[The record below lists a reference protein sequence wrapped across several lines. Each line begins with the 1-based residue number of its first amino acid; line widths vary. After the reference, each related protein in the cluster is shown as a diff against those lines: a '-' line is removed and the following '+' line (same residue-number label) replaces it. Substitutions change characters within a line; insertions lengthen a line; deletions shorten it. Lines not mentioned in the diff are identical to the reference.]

1 MDYFETLRKELDRAH
16 AAASEARCKGFDPSD
31 KVEILV
37 AKDVAAR
44 VEGLVGPVGIAEVI
58 RKMEAGG
65 QSRTAIAFDLAGRI
79 AAGEFSKGT
88 PQKLMEQAVR
98 TSVGLLTEGVLVA
111 PTEGITELSINENP
125 DGTDYVSLHF
135 AGPIRSAGGTVAA
148 LSVVFAD
155 IARKKCGI
163 GNYRPTE
170 TEVARYVEEVNVY
183 ENRCNHLQY
192 KPPDEH
198 VAHIVRNCP
207 VCIDGDPTE
216 DVEVS
221 VHRDLD
227 RVKSNRVRGGIPLV
241 LCEGIAQK
249 APKVLKQASKYGL
262 DWNWLQDI
270 IKVKT
275 KEDRVEVKPDFT
287 YLEGLVAG
295 RPVFSYPMAK
305 GGFRLRYG
313 RSRTNGIMAR
323 NIHPATMVLLDSF
336 PANGTHMK
344 VERPGKGC
352 IVTVCDSIEPPVVRL
367 KNGSVARVRS
377 AQEAHSIHPD
387 VEKILFLGDML
398 VTFGDF
404 LKSNH
409 PLMPSGYCKE
419 WWEAEL
425 EAADLPVPQ
434 FHCAQDAFDFSRKNS
449 IPLHPGYTYPWHDLT
464 HDEMSSLAHY
474 LSRGTPTWE
483 GNHLREFL
491 LPLDKEKYILESLYV
506 EHKVDGQN
514 ILLSGDDA
522 FALLSSLGLLMGQK
536 LDSSSFSIDPN
547 TDVMENICR
556 LSGITVRRKCPTYV
570 GARMGRPE
578 KAKERIMPGSPNILF
593 PTGSPKNRSLVKLYK
608 SLKGREK
615 ERGINVEIARFR
627 CTGCGKPTFSTRCH
641 SCGALATTE
650 LVCHK
655 CGAVTKEKE
664 HCGMPT
670 QAYDYR
676 PLELISIMEKVRNGL
691 GFMPP
696 DLKGVK
702 GLFSDSR
709 IPERLEKGFFRAK
722 HSVYVYKDGTSRFDA
737 TDVPLTHF
745 RISEINQTV
754 EGIKAL
760 GYTQDSEGKPI
771 TSDAQVVALM
781 AQDILVSRHGMEYI
795 SRIANFID
803 DTLVNLYGLHPFYK
817 LRNEKD
823 LIGHMVVGLSPHT
836 SACVLAR
843 IIGYTDANVGYAHPY
858 FHTAKRRN
866 CFHGDEK
873 ILVHDGSKSS
883 IVKLRELVESHLFG
897 ETEKDDFGTEYN
909 KVNGISTFAFNKET
923 RKFELANITHV
934 SRHPAPKKLLR
945 ITTKSGRNIIV
956 TPDHPFPSSNGE
968 KVMANNVTEVLIPQN
983 VESFDGGVFSDEV
996 VEKKPVDCHEE
1007 YVYNLTVA
1015 THHTLVCSGIV
1026 TFQCDGDEDAIML
1039 LLDALLNFSRSYLSS
1054 KRGGTMDAPLLLTP
1068 MINPLEVD
1076 DEVHGMEVVSKYP
1089 LDFYQACEK
1098 LSFPGDIKLA
1108 TVKDLLGKPEQYG
1121 DLRFMFDTTSLNEG
1135 PMVTN
1140 YITLDSIPE
1149 KIEAEF
1155 RLHSLIRAVD
1165 SKDAAERLILSH
1177 FIPDI
1182 YGNLRSFSRQS
1193 FRCVDCNEIFRRPPL
1208 IGKCSKCGGK
1218 IILTINKGGI
1228 EKYLKVSMRMIDEYG
1243 LPFYLKQR
1251 LQLVE
1256 KEIDSVFRDE
1266 KVEQK
1271 GLSDFM

>member
-1 MDYFETLRKELDRAH
+1 MDYFESLKKELDRAH
-16 AAASEARCKGFDPSD
+16 AVASEARCKGFDPSD

-37 AKDVAAR
+37 TKDVAAR

-65 QSRTAIAFDLAGRI
+65 QPRTAIAFDLAGRI

-88 PQKLMEQAVR
+88 QQKLMEQAVR
-98 TSVGLLTEGVLVA
+98 TAVGLLTEGVLVA

-155 IARKKCGI
+155 IARKRCGI

-262 DWNWLQDI
+262 DWNWLQDV
-270 IKVKT
+270 IKVK
-275 KEDRVEVKPDFT
+275 KREDKVEVKPDFT

-323 NIHPATMVLLDSF
+323 NIHPAAMVLLDSF

-352 IVTVCDSIEPPVVRL
+352 IVSVCDSIEPPVVRL
-367 KNGSVARVRS
+367 KNGSVTRVRS

-409 PLMPSGYCKE
+409 PLMPSGYCRE
-419 WWEAEL
+419 WWEAEID
-425 EAADLPVPQ
+425 AADLSIPQ
-434 FHCAQDAFDFSRKNS
+434 IQGAPDAFEFSRKNS
-449 IPLHPGYTYPWHDLT
+449 IPLHPDYTYPWHDLT
-464 HDEMSSLAHY
+464 HEEISSLAYY
-474 LSRGTPTWE
+474 LSKGTPTWE
-483 GNHLREFL
+483 GNHLREFI
-491 LPLDKEKYILESLYV
+491 LPLDKEKYILENLYV
-506 EHKVDGQN
+506 EHKIDGQN
-514 ILLSGDDA
+514 LILSGNDA

-547 TDVMENICR
+547 TEVMENIRR
-556 LSGITVRRKCPTYV
+556 LSGITIRRKCPTYV

-615 ERGINVEIARFR
+615 ERGINVEIARLR
-627 CTGCGKPTFSTRCH
+627 CSGCGKPTFSTRCH

-664 HCGMPT
+664 HCGLPT

-676 PLELISIMEKVRNGL
+676 PLELISIMEKARTEL

-722 HSVYVYKDGTSRFDA
+722 HSVYVYKDGTARFDA
-737 TDVPLTHF
+737 TDVPITHF

-771 TSDAQVVALM
+771 ISDSQVVALM
-781 AQDILVSRHGMEYI
+781 AQDILVSRHGLDYLARVA
-795 SRIANFID
+795 SFLD
-803 DTLVNLYGLHPFYK
+803 DTLINLYGLHPFYK

-866 CFHGDEK
+866 
-873 ILVHDGSKSS
+873 
-883 IVKLRELVESHLFG
+883 
-897 ETEKDDFGTEYN
+897 
-909 KVNGISTFAFNKET
+909 
-923 RKFELANITHV
+923 
-934 SRHPAPKKLLR
+934 
-945 ITTKSGRNIIV
+945 
-956 TPDHPFPSSNGE
+956 
-968 KVMANNVTEVLIPQN
+968 
-983 VESFDGGVFSDEV
+983 
-996 VEKKPVDCHEE
+996 
-1007 YVYNLTVA
+1007 
-1015 THHTLVCSGIV
+1015 
-1026 TFQCDGDEDAIML
+1026 CDGDEDAIML

-1089 LDFYQACEK
+1089 LDFYEACEK
-1098 LSFPGDIKLA
+1098 LTFPGDIKLA

-1135 PMVTN
+1135 PMITN

-1218 IILTINKGGI
+1218 ILLTINKGGI

>member
-1 MDYFETLRKELDRAH
+1 MDYFESLKRELDRTYAV
-16 AAASEARCKGFDPSD
+16 ASEARRKGFDPSQE
-31 KVEILV
+31 VEILV

-44 VEGLVGPVGIAEVI
+44 VEGLVGPPGIAEVI
-58 RKMEAGG
+58 RRMESEG
-65 QSRTAIAFDLAGRI
+65 QSRTAIAFALAASI
-79 AAGEFSKGT
+79 SAGEFSRGT
-88 PQKLMEQAVR
+88 PQQLMEQAVR
-98 TSVGLLTEGVLVA
+98 TAVGLLTEGVLVA
-111 PTEGITELSINENP
+111 PTEGITHLDINQNP

-155 IARKKCGI
+155 IARRKCGV

-221 VHRDLD
+221 VHRDLQ

-241 LCEGIAQK
+241 ICEGIAQK
-249 APKVLKQASKYGL
+249 APKVLKQATKYGL
-262 DWNWLQDI
+262 DWEWLQDV
-270 IKVKT
+270 IKVKK
-275 KEDRVEVKPDFT
+275 KEDKVEVKPDFT

-323 NIHPATMVLLDSF
+323 NIHPAAMVLLDSF

-352 IVTVCDSIEPPVVRL
+352 IVTVCDSIEPPVARL
-367 KNGSVARVRS
+367 KGGTVVKVRS
-377 AQEAHSIHPD
+377 AEEAESIRPN

-404 LKSNH
+404 LKTNH
-409 PLMPSGYCKE
+409 PLMPSGYCRE

-425 EAADLPVPQ
+425 EAADLDIPKFAGP
-434 FHCAQDAFDFSRKNS
+434 HEAFDFARRTGT
-449 IPLHPGYTYPWHDLT
+449 PLHPDYTYPWHDLS
-464 HDEMSSLAHY
+464 HEELSSLAHY
-474 LSRGTPTWE
+474 LSRGNPRWE
-483 GNHLREFL
+483 GNHLREL
-491 LPLDKEKYILESLYV
+491 ILPLEKEKYILESLYA
-506 EHKVDGQN
+506 EHRVDGQSVLIN
-514 ILLSGDDA
+514 GEDA
-522 FALLSSLGLLMGQK
+522 FSLLSSLGLVVGQK
-536 LDSSSFSIDPN
+536 LDLSSFSADPRAS
-547 TDVMENICR
+547 VMENICR
-556 LSGITVRRKCPTYV
+556 LSGITIRRKCPTYV

-593 PTGSPKNRSLVKLYK
+593 PTGSPKNRSLVKIYK

-627 CTGCGKPTFSTRCH
+627 CPECGKPTFSTRCH
-641 SCGALATTE
+641 HCGSAAFPE
-650 LVCHK
+650 RVCPK
-655 CGAVTKEKE
+655 CGAATKEKE
-664 HCGMPT
+664 HCGVPS
-670 QAYDYR
+670 QQYDYR
-676 PLELISIMEKVRNGL
+676 PLELISIMEKARANL

-709 IPERLEKGFFRAK
+709 IPERIEKGFYRAK
-722 HSVYVYKDGTSRFDA
+722 HSVFVYKDGTCRFDA

-754 EGIKAL
+754 EGIKSL
-760 GYTQDSEGKPI
+760 GYAHDHEGRPI
-771 TSDAQVVALM
+771 TSPDQVVALM
-781 AQDILVSRHGMEYI
+781 PQDILVSRHGLEYL
-795 SRIANFID
+795 ANVAHFID
-803 DTLVNLYGLHPFYK
+803 DVLINLYGLPPFYK
-817 LRNEKD
+817 LKGPRD
-823 LIGHMVVGLSPHT
+823 LVGHMLAGLSPHT

-843 IIGYTDANVGYAHPY
+843 LIGYTDANVGFAHPY

-866 CFHGDEK
+866 
-873 ILVHDGSKSS
+873 
-883 IVKLRELVESHLFG
+883 
-897 ETEKDDFGTEYN
+897 
-909 KVNGISTFAFNKET
+909 A
-923 RKFELANITHV
+923 
-934 SRHPAPKKLLR
+934 
-945 ITTKSGRNIIV
+945 
-956 TPDHPFPSSNGE
+956 
-968 KVMANNVTEVLIPQN
+968 
-983 VESFDGGVFSDEV
+983 
-996 VEKKPVDCHEE
+996 
-1007 YVYNLTVA
+1007 
-1015 THHTLVCSGIV
+1015 
-1026 TFQCDGDEDAIML
+1026 DGDEDAVML
-1039 LLDALLNFSRSYLSS
+1039 LLDALLNFSWSYLST

-1089 LDFYQACEK
+1089 LEFYGACER
-1098 LSFPGDIKLA
+1098 LSFPGDVKIP
-1108 TVKDLLGKPEQYG
+1108 TVKNLLGRPEQYG
-1121 DLRFMFDTTSLNEG
+1121 SLNFMFDTSSLNIG

-1140 YITLDSIPE
+1140 YVKLDSIPE

-1193 FRCVDCNEIFRRPPL
+1193 FRCVDCNEIYRRPPL
-1208 IGKCSKCGGK
+1208 IGKCSRCGGK

-1228 EKYLKVSMRMIDEYG
+1228 EKYLKVSMRMIDEYA
-1243 LPFYLKQR
+1243 LPAYLKQR
-1251 LQLVE
+1251 LELVE
-1256 KEIDSVFRDE
+1256 KEIASVFQDE

-1271 GLSDFM
+1271 GLSEFM

>member
-1 MDYFETLRKELDRAH
+1 MDYFESLRNELDRAH
-16 AAASEARCKGFDPSD
+16 AVASEARSKGFDPSD

-37 AKDVAAR
+37 TKDVAAR

-65 QSRTAIAFDLAGRI
+65 QPRTAIAFDLAGRI

-98 TSVGLLTEGVLVA
+98 TAVGLLTEGVLVA

-155 IARKKCGI
+155 IARKRCGI

-241 LCEGIAQK
+241 ICEGIAQK

-262 DWNWLQDI
+262 DWNWLQDV
-270 IKVKT
+270 IKVK
-275 KEDRVEVKPDFT
+275 KREDKVEVKPDFT

-323 NIHPATMVLLDSF
+323 NLHPGAMVLLDSF

-367 KNGSVARVRS
+367 KGGSVMKVRS
-377 AQEAHSIHPD
+377 AQEAQSLRD
-387 VEKILFLGDML
+387 KVEKILFLGDML

-409 PLMPSGYCKE
+409 PLMPSGYCRE
-419 WWEAEL
+419 WWEAEI
-425 EAADLPVPQ
+425 EAADLSIPQ
-434 FHCAQDAFDFSRKNS
+434 FHCAQDAFEFSRKSN
-449 IPLHPGYTYPWHDLT
+449 IPLHPDYTYPWHDLT
-464 HDEMSSLAHY
+464 HDEISSLAHY
-474 LSRGTPTWE
+474 LSKGTPTWE
-483 GNHLREFL
+483 GNHLREFIIQ
-491 LPLDKEKYILESLYV
+491 LDKEKYILENLYV

-514 ILLSGDDA
+514 LILSGDDA

-547 TDVMENICR
+547 TDVMENMRR
-556 LSGITVRRKCPTYV
+556 LSGITIRRKCPTYV

-627 CTGCGKPTFSTRCH
+627 CSGCGKPTFSPRCH

-676 PLELISIMEKVRNGL
+676 PLELISIMEKTRTEL

-709 IPERLEKGFFRAK
+709 IPERLEKGFYRAK

-737 TDVPLTHF
+737 TDVPITHF

-754 EGIKAL
+754 DGIKAL

-771 TSDAQVVALM
+771 TSDTQIVALM
-781 AQDILVSRHGMEYI
+781 PQDILVSRHGLDYLANV
-795 SRIANFID
+795 ANFLD
-803 DTLVNLYGLHPFYK
+803 DTLINLYGLHPFYK
-817 LRNEKD
+817 LRNGKD

-866 CFHGDEK
+866 C
-873 ILVHDGSKSS
+873 
-883 IVKLRELVESHLFG
+883 
-897 ETEKDDFGTEYN
+897 
-909 KVNGISTFAFNKET
+909 
-923 RKFELANITHV
+923 
-934 SRHPAPKKLLR
+934 
-945 ITTKSGRNIIV
+945 
-956 TPDHPFPSSNGE
+956 
-968 KVMANNVTEVLIPQN
+968 
-983 VESFDGGVFSDEV
+983 
-996 VEKKPVDCHEE
+996 
-1007 YVYNLTVA
+1007 
-1015 THHTLVCSGIV
+1015 
-1026 TFQCDGDEDAIML
+1026 DGDEDAIML
-1039 LLDALLNFSRSYLSS
+1039 LMDALLNFSRSYLSS

-1098 LSFPGDIKLA
+1098 LTFPGDIKLA

-1140 YITLDSIPE
+1140 YITLDSIPQ

-1208 IGKCSKCGGK
+1208 IGKCSRCGGK
-1218 IILTINKGGI
+1218 ILLTINKGGI

-1251 LQLVE
+1251 LELVE

>member
-1 MDYFETLRKELDRAH
+1 MDYFESLRKELDRAH
-16 AAASEARCKGFDPSD
+16 AVASEARSRGFDPSD
-31 KVEILV
+31 RVEILI

-44 VEGLVGPVGIAEVI
+44 VEGLVGPAGIADVI
-58 RKMEAGG
+58 RGMESEGH
-65 QSRTAIAFDLAGRI
+65 SRTSIAFDLAGRI
-79 AAGEFSKGT
+79 AAGEFSQGT

-155 IARKKCGI
+155 IARSRCGI

-221 VHRDLD
+221 VHRDLE

-249 APKVLKQASKYGL
+249 APKVLKQAGKYGL
-262 DWNWLQDI
+262 DWNWLQDV
-270 IKVKT
+270 IKVKK
-275 KEDRVEVKPDFT
+275 KEDKVEVKPDFT

-323 NIHPATMVLLDSF
+323 NIHPAAMVLLDSF

-352 IVTVCDSIEPPVVRL
+352 IVSVCDSIEPPVVRL
-367 KNGSVARVRS
+367 KNGSVMRVRS
-377 AQEAHSIHPD
+377 AQEAHSIHPN

-409 PLMPSGYCKE
+409 PLMPSGYCRE
-419 WWEAEL
+419 WWEAEI
-425 EAADLPVPQ
+425 EAADLAIPQ
-434 FHCAQDAFDFSRKNS
+434 TQGAPEAFEFSRKGS
-449 IPLHPGYTYPWHDLT
+449 IPLHPDYTYPWHDLT
-464 HDEMSSLAHY
+464 HEEITSLAHY
-474 LSRGTPTWE
+474 LSKGKPSWE
-483 GNHLREFL
+483 GNRLREFT
-491 LPLDKEKYILESLYV
+491 LPLDKEKYILENLYV
-506 EHKVDGQN
+506 EHRADGQN
-514 ILLSGDDA
+514 MTLSGDDA

-536 LDSSSFSIDPN
+536 LDQSSFSMDAEK
-547 TDVMENICR
+547 DVMENVCR
-556 LSGITVRRKCPTYV
+556 LSGITIRRKCPTYV

-615 ERGINVEIARFR
+615 ERGINVEIARLR
-627 CTGCGKPTFSTRCH
+627 CSGCGKPTFSTRCH
-641 SCGALATTE
+641 SCGAPASPE
-650 LVCHK
+650 KVCHK
-655 CGAVTKEKE
+655 CGVVTPEKE
-664 HCGMPT
+664 HCGLPT

-676 PLELISIMEKVRNGL
+676 PLELISIMEKVRTGL

-709 IPERLEKGFFRAK
+709 IPERLEKGFLRAK

-737 TDVPLTHF
+737 TDVPITHF

-760 GYTQDSEGKPI
+760 GYTHDHLGKPI
-771 TSDAQVVALM
+771 TSDSQIVALM
-781 AQDILVSRHGMEYI
+781 PQDILVSRHGMDYLA
-795 SRIANFID
+795 RVANFID

-817 LRNEKD
+817 LKNERG

-866 CFHGDEK
+866 C
-873 ILVHDGSKSS
+873 
-883 IVKLRELVESHLFG
+883 
-897 ETEKDDFGTEYN
+897 
-909 KVNGISTFAFNKET
+909 
-923 RKFELANITHV
+923 
-934 SRHPAPKKLLR
+934 
-945 ITTKSGRNIIV
+945 
-956 TPDHPFPSSNGE
+956 
-968 KVMANNVTEVLIPQN
+968 
-983 VESFDGGVFSDEV
+983 
-996 VEKKPVDCHEE
+996 
-1007 YVYNLTVA
+1007 
-1015 THHTLVCSGIV
+1015 
-1026 TFQCDGDEDAIML
+1026 DGDEDAVML
-1039 LLDALLNFSRSYLSS
+1039 LMDALLNFSRSYLSS

-1068 MINPLEVD
+1068 VINPLEVD

-1089 LDFYQACEK
+1089 LDFYQACER
-1098 LSFPGDIKLA
+1098 LAFPGDIKLA

-1140 YITLDSIPE
+1140 YIKLDSIPE

-1155 RLHSLIRAVD
+1155 RLHSILRAVD

-1193 FRCVDCNEIFRRPPL
+1193 FRCVDCNEIYRRPPL
-1208 IGKCSKCGGK
+1208 IGKCSRCGGK
-1218 IILTINKGGI
+1218 ILLTINKGGI

-1243 LPFYLKQR
+1243 LPSYLKQR
-1251 LQLVE
+1251 LELVE